1 MTAPAMESATGIPPG
16 DLSAAGIHLDPAE
29 AAQHRADIAAH
40 AHTRT
45 FPVLRVVGFHLLLI
59 GVVVHNRL
67 VFADVGWRPVLLF
80 TLVMEVYCFGSWLLL
95 NRYYRSVVILGRW
108 TLADVFFSLDMLVL
122 TYAVYVSGGERSW
135 LFFILL
141 MRVGDHVHG
150 GVRPALFY
158 AHLAVACYT
167 GLLLYLGFV
176 EHRPL
181 DLNPELAK
189 LILLYMS
196 GLYLA
201 LTAGPAVNVRRR
213 NARAV
218 KLATDLIAQ
227 LADKT
232 AQLAEEKRRA
242 EEARRQALRASEYK
256 TVLLSRVSHEF
267 RTPLNHIL
275 GFAQILEMDELS
287 EAQRESVEQIS
298 NGGQRL
304 LGLVDGVLD
313 ISAAESGGLE
323 LRLEPIELAPV
334 IERVIEE
341 ARTRAAQRDITV
353 KAIGLYDVNYF
364 VRADRERLLQ
374 VVQNLV
380 TNAIQ
385 YNRQGGEVDV
395 IAEMASSGQLRLSVR
410 DTGRG
415 IARDRLPSLFLPFE
429 RRDASDVSKEGRG
442 LGLVLAK
449 ALVESMDG
457 LLTVRSELGF
467 GSTFIVELPL
477 VSDGSPTTS
486 GF

>member
-1 MTAPAMESATGIPPG
+1 
-16 DLSAAGIHLDPAE
+16 
-29 AAQHRADIAAH
+29 
-40 AHTRT
+40 
-45 FPVLRVVGFHLLLI
+45 
-59 GVVVHNRL
+59 
-67 VFADVGWRPVLLF
+67 
-80 TLVMEVYCFGSWLLL
+80 
-95 NRYYRSVVILGRW
+95 
-108 TLADVFFSLDMLVL
+108 LDMLVL
-122 TYAVYVSGGERSW
+122 TYAVYVSGGDRSW
-135 LFFILL
+135 LFFVLL

-176 EHRPL
+176 EQRPL
-181 DLNPELAK
+181 DLNPELGK
-189 LILLYMS
+189 LIFLYMS

-201 LTAGPAVNVRRR
+201 LTAAPVVAIRRR

-218 KLATDLIAQ
+218 KVATDLIAQ

-275 GFAQILEMDELS
+275 GFAQILEMDDLS
-287 EAQRESVEQIS
+287 EAQRESLEQIA

-313 ISAAESGGLE
+313 ISAAESGLE
-323 LRLEPIELAPV
+323 LRLEPVELAPI
-334 IERVIEE
+334 IEQVIEE
-341 ARTRAAQRDITV
+341 ARSQAAQRDITV
-353 KAIGLYDVNYF
+353 KAIGLYDVTYV
-364 VRADRERLLQ
+364 VRADRARLLQ

-380 TNAIQ
+380 TNAVQ

-429 RRDASDVSKEGRG
+429 RRDATDISREGRG

-449 ALVESMDG
+449 ALVESMG
-457 LLTVRSELGF
+457 GILTVRSELGF

-477 VSDGSPTTS
+477 AGGAPSAAT